1 MHVHCAP
8 EPRDRPVPTF
18 GEYAPRAARTKEL
31 LSSAALKEQSG
42 LSGPRRPHA
51 MGLLASCC
59 SSCSFF
65 WPWLAA
71 SPPPSLSLR
80 GRICSHLP
88 LISNLKDVVFTV
100 W

>member
-1 MHVHCAP
+1 MTTMAKSRPMHVHCAP

-18 GEYAPRAARTKEL
+18 GEYVPRATRTKEL

-51 MGLLASCC
+51 MALLASCC

-71 SPPPSLSLR
+71 SPPP
-80 GRICSHLP
+80 LP
-88 LISNLKDVVFTV
+88 VPQRPNLLTSATDF
-100 W
+100 